1 MCNIGVL
8 FFYDVCMKLQVC
20 MGKSCKEKF
29 GEYILKRLENDK
41 KNYHLDNVIIETC
54 TCQWKCN
61 EAPVIVIDGKIEV
74 RMTGI
79 KASKILMEKIK
90 GKHKKISESKKELH
104 REDTDNDLENMY
116 IGK

>member
-1 MCNIGVL
+1 
-8 FFYDVCMKLQVC
+8 
-20 MGKSCKEKF
+20 
-29 GEYILKRLENDK
+29 
-41 KNYHLDNVIIETC
+41 
-54 TCQWKCN
+54 
-61 EAPVIVIDGKIEV
+61 
-74 RMTGI
+74 MTGI